1 MLGPSRGA
9 LGKNPAMVLL
19 LRAETKEKQ
28 ILRSPG
34 RAHGDQRGA
43 LSTTEGFPAVTGRL
57 ARNAMRNRLYTVRL
71 GGYVDFATTKLFVT
85 EKMPETPLARR
96 FARFLS
102 LSLSTTP
109 SSVTCPFFTII
120 RMGLMTGM
128 PYFSNPGDP

>member
-34 RAHGDQRGA
+34 QAHGDQRGG
-43 LSTTEGFPAVTGRL
+43 LSVTEGYPAVTGRL

-85 EKMPETPLARR
+85 EKMPETLLARR
-96 FARFLS
+96 FAKFLS

-128 PYFSNPGDP
+128 PYFSNPEDP